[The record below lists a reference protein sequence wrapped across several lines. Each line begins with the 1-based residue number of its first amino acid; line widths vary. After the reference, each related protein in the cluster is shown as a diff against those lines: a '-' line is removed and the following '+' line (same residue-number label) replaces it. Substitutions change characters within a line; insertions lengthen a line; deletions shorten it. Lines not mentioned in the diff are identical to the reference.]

1 MPSVVRTLRTR
12 SGLTGR
18 AWTFLG
24 LGAGLAL
31 IGMWQDLVPAIQ
43 FGALVALLPVA
54 AGALTRS
61 PRSDLE
67 LQRMLSAKEL
77 TSGDELKVTVSVR
90 GRFPRGRSLLLEDLA
105 SPALGGA
112 HRFALNGMTGQ
123 GISRPH
129 YRVRVGARGLH
140 HLGPMRIH
148 VVDRFGMI
156 HRVVTVGARDEVL
169 VAPRV
174 VPLDPLVL
182 SGAAPGAGSGHLGTP
197 GQAADDVIP
206 RDYRPGDEVRRIDW
220 KASARTGGLM
230 VRSEEH
236 PWRSAVTVVLDLHEA
251 DHRGVEPES
260 SADVALSLAA
270 SIGTLALEQG
280 WDLTVLSTDDQVVFA
295 GSPMT
300 GVEQERRALL
310 RSLATV
316 PLSHASVPSSTLGY
330 TSDTAA
336 SGPVVMIVGSVS
348 PPSARILSGVGP
360 HSPLRLL
367 VSLAAQQW
375 AHPTRGAEQGGGPAD
390 GLLPGQQEAM
400 TVFRGSGW
408 RLATLERDTGVA
420 AAWSALGGL
429 R

>member
-1 MPSVVRTLRTR
+1 MPSMVRTLRTR

-18 AWTFLG
+18 AWTFVG
-24 LGAGLAL
+24 LGAGLVL
-31 IGMWQDLVPAIQ
+31 IGMWQDLVPAVQ
-43 FGALVALLPVA
+43 FGALLALLPVA
-54 AGALTRS
+54 AGMLTRAPS
-61 PRSDLE
+61 SRLE
-67 LQRMLSAKEL
+67 LQRTLSAKEL
-77 TSGDELKVTVSVR
+77 SSGDELTVTVGIR
-90 GRFPRGRSLLLEDLA
+90 GRFPRGRGLLLEDLA

-112 HRFALNGMTGQ
+112 HRFALSGMTGQ
-123 GISRPH
+123 GIRRPH

-148 VVDRFGMI
+148 LVDRFGLI
-156 HRVVTVGARDEVL
+156 HRVVTVGGRDEVL

-182 SGAAPGAGSGHLGTP
+182 SAAVSGAGSGHLGTP

-230 VRSEEH
+230 VRSEER
-236 PWRSAVTVVLDLHEA
+236 PWRSAVTVVLDLHNA

-270 SIGTLALEQG
+270 SIGTVALEQG
-280 WDLTVLSTDDQVVFA
+280 WDLTVLSTDDRLLFA
-295 GSPMT
+295 GSPIT
-300 GVEQERRALL
+300 GLDQERRALL
-310 RSLATV
+310 WSLATV
-316 PLSHASVPSSTLGY
+316 PLSHASVPSSTLGT

-336 SGPVVMIVGSVS
+336 SGPVVMVLGSVA

-367 VSLAAQQW
+367 VSIASEQW
-375 AHPTRGAEQGGGPAD
+375 AGPDHRSEHGAGPAT
-390 GLLPGQQEAM
+390 GLLPAHEEAM

-408 RLATLERDTGVA
+408 HTTTLERDAGVA
-420 AAWSALGGL
+420 AAWSALGGP